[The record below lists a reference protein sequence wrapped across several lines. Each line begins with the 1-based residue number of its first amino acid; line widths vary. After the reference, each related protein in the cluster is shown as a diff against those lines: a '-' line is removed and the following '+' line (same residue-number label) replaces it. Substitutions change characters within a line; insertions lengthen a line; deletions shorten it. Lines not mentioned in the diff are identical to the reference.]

1 VQDWDVFFIGGRWQP
16 AAGPDRVEVISPAS
30 LKVVG
35 RVPRATKD
43 DGDRAVGAARAAFD
57 TGPWPLRPASER
69 LAILRALADAIE
81 ARTDQFA
88 DVLCAEQG
96 LPRRG
101 LPAGQ
106 ISKAVT
112 TLRAGADI
120 GDDYPWT
127 GTRPGTVG
135 RTLRVRR
142 VPVGVVVAIVPW
154 NAPLFVAAMKL
165 APALAA
171 GNTVV
176 LKTPPETPLHTY
188 LLAEAAIEAGLPE
201 GVLSILPAGADI
213 SELLVRD
220 PRVDK
225 VSFTGSTAVGRQVGA
240 ICGADLKRCT
250 LELGGKSAA
259 VVLDDFQL
267 TDFSARMLVTGAMV
281 NAGQVCAAQTRI
293 LVPAARHDEIVDAL
307 SEATRALR
315 VGDPAS
321 ATTDIGPLISGRQRD
336 RVERY
341 IKIGVEE
348 GASLVTGG
356 GRPDIEPGW
365 YVQPTLFAGVDNTM
379 TIARE
384 EIFGP
389 VAAVIPYHDEAEAIA
404 LANDSEY
411 GLAGAVWTADVGHG
425 EEVAA
430 RIRTGSVSI
439 NSPGPLDAYGP
450 FGGFKNSG
458 YGREGGSEALDDY
471 TECQT
476 ILLPAQANLGAR
488 TMSVLVL
495 GSSGLVGRSLVGRL
509 ASAGNSVVACDV
521 RPSPIPPVAGVSYGQ
536 TDVSR
541 LDQVLALVEQ
551 HEVSGV
557 VLLSYMMGQLMSP
570 KYADILQACQT
581 NITGVTNVLEAA
593 RLLRVPRVVFLSTVG
608 TYGPQSMYGDRPV
621 AEDEILA
628 PGSMYGQMKALNES
642 ICDRYAALYDLEVVK
657 IRPSSILGPG
667 SSIWP
672 ARFLDRVALGETG
685 LAPYGESARD
695 NVVAVDDIAALL
707 SRLVTGPTPAH
718 PTYLASGHNVTM
730 GELADAVRS
739 IVPGAQIEFPDPK
752 RRPTYPQTFDN
763 SRAVTEFGWTITG
776 LKETVRAHIDGVRE
790 QAGIPTAAA

>member
-1 VQDWDVFFIGGRWQP
+1 VQDWDVFFIGGQWQP
-16 AAGPDRVEVISPAS
+16 AVGPDRVEVISPAS

-35 RVPRATKD
+35 SVPRATKD

-57 TGPWPLRPASER
+57 TGPWPLLPPAER
-69 LAILRALADAIE
+69 LAILRSLADAIE

-101 LPAGQ
+101 LPVGQ

-127 GTRPGTVG
+127 NTRPGTG
-135 RTLRVRR
+135 RRTLRVRR

-176 LKTPPETPLHTY
+176 LKPPPETPLHTY
-188 LLAEAAIEAGLPE
+188 LLAEAAIEAGLPA
-201 GVLSILPAGADI
+201 GVLSILPAGADV

-220 PRVDK
+220 QRVDK

-240 ICGADLKRCT
+240 ICGAALKRCT

-259 VVLDDFQL
+259 VVLDDFEL
-267 TDFSARMLVTGAMV
+267 TAKNARLLVTGAMV

-293 LVPAARHDEIVDAL
+293 LVPADRQDEIVCAL
-307 SEATRALR
+307 SEAIRALR
-315 VGDPAS
+315 VGDPMS
-321 ATTDIGPLISGRQRD
+321 ATTDIGPLISERQRD

-341 IKIGVEE
+341 IRLGVEE
-348 GASLVTGG
+348 GASLITGG
-356 GRPDIEPGW
+356 SRPDIEPGW
-365 YVQPTLFAGVDNTM
+365 YVQPTLFADVDNTM

-430 RIRTGSVSI
+430 RIRTGSVAI

-458 YGREGGSEALDDY
+458 IGREGGHEALDDY

-476 ILLPAQANLGAR
+476 ILLPAQAN
-488 TMSVLVL
+488 
-495 GSSGLVGRSLVGRL
+495 
-509 ASAGNSVVACDV
+509 
-521 RPSPIPPVAGVSYGQ
+521 
-536 TDVSR
+536 
-541 LDQVLALVEQ
+541 
-551 HEVSGV
+551 
-557 VLLSYMMGQLMSP
+557 
-570 KYADILQACQT
+570 
-581 NITGVTNVLEAA
+581 
-593 RLLRVPRVVFLSTVG
+593 
-608 TYGPQSMYGDRPV
+608 
-621 AEDEILA
+621 
-628 PGSMYGQMKALNES
+628 
-642 ICDRYAALYDLEVVK
+642 
-657 IRPSSILGPG
+657 
-667 SSIWP
+667 
-672 ARFLDRVALGETG
+672 
-685 LAPYGESARD
+685 
-695 NVVAVDDIAALL
+695 
-707 SRLVTGPTPAH
+707 
-718 PTYLASGHNVTM
+718 
-730 GELADAVRS
+730 
-739 IVPGAQIEFPDPK
+739 
-752 RRPTYPQTFDN
+752 
-763 SRAVTEFGWTITG
+763 
-776 LKETVRAHIDGVRE
+776 
-790 QAGIPTAAA
+790 